1 MTTKVLML
9 DDESSAVVLES
20 LRKFRDLLQGYQR
33 TRVAQR
39 VISLHEEDTITVRN
53 IEKNMEGSDRAIK
66 VTDALIKSIEEA

>member
-53 IEKNMEGSDRAIK
+53 IEKNMEGSDRAIE